1 MSFQSTEISDLV
13 GAAEDSTSLV
23 MDKMEYSLDDSINP
37 PSAST
42 EATQLDTLK
51 LQRHTEAVDACEKEK
66 YNYYTFGY
74 SKGITDGSLPADS
87 KQEKMLQLLQSHI
100 TSLSE
105 SIAGQDAQRAALKL
119 ETQLL
124 ENVGTTGEHAQ
135 NAPDNYSNALA
146 VYEIYMNGVEAWLQ
160 KLETKVDD
168 QTNQLAEAG
177 LDRFS
182 NIVSD
187 TYDSIQNYI
196 TSSIFLERLMEL
208 YGIRKME
215 YEQIKNALD
224 NQQFTTWTNNRKV
237 GYEHKAT
244 SYVDNIRFYIDICY
258 YILFI
263 VYLFVGDFFVKK
275 RYKDYKAWIL
285 IVIYLLIPV
294 CLNWIVIKL
303 FAIGKKIQWYLSNK
317 GEKDVYVNL

>member
-1 MSFQSTEISDLV
+1 PAANDISQLMSDKMMFNVVSEEPDATQAQDVSEKNILYEQAHISEEDKCKEKVDLSFTQGV
-13 GAAEDSTSLV
+13 LHGKNVSKSDANAEQEELLKELQEKVSQIAESMAKTDANTAAE
-23 MDKMEYSLDDSINP
+23 
-37 PSAST
+37 
-42 EATQLDTLK
+42 
-51 LQRHTEAVDACEKEK
+51 
-66 YNYYTFGY
+66 
-74 SKGITDGSLPADS
+74 
-87 KQEKMLQLLQSHI
+87 
-100 TSLSE
+100 
-105 SIAGQDAQRAALKL
+105 ALK
-119 ETQLL
+119 TQLL
-124 ENVGTTGEHAQ
+124 DDLNAKAEAAS
-135 NAPDNYSNALA
+135 NAPLNYSNAKA
-146 VYEIYMNGVEAWLQ
+146 VYDIYTNGIAPWLQ
-160 KLETKVDD
+160 ALESNVDE
-168 QTNQLAEAG
+168 QTNQLVEAA

-215 YEQIKNALD
+215 YQQVKNALD
-224 NQQFTTWTNNRKV
+224 NQKFTTWTNDRKV

-263 VYLFVGDFFVKK
+263 VYLFVGDFFKKK
-275 RYKDYKAWIL
+275 RYKNYKAWIL

-303 FAIGKKIQWYLSNK
+303 FAIGKNIQWYLSNK